1 MSNFEEKFG
10 SLSRVYGDEVL
21 QQIRDSHFCIV
32 GIGGVG
38 SWAAE
43 ALARSGVGRLTLVDG
58 DSVSNSNMNRQIHT
72 LDSTIG
78 KAKVEVMAQRISEI
92 NAECEVKTIK
102 HYIDEDNMRDI
113 LEYQHNG
120 KNYDG
125 VIDAI
130 DSIKYKAAMIYCC
143 KRNKIQIVS
152 TGGAGGLT
160 DPGQVQVK
168 DLTRTWNDPLAASVR
183 LRLRQ
188 QHNFTRNLKRSF
200 GVPCVFSS
208 EQQRYPDKNGQ
219 PGFCKPGVAGLSLD
233 CNFGYG
239 SSVMVT
245 ASFGFAAAAKMLE
258 IVIKKKSRKA

>member
-1 MSNFEEKFG
+1 MSDFEEKFG
-10 SLSRVYGDEVL
+10 SLSRVYGDDVL
-21 QQIRDSHFCIV
+21 QKIRDSHICVV

-43 ALARSGVGRLTLVDG
+43 ALARSGVGKLTLVDG
-58 DSVSNSNMNRQIHT
+58 DNISNSNMNRQIHT
-72 LDSTIG
+72 LDSTMG
-78 KAKVEVMAQRISEI
+78 KNKIDVMSARILQI
-92 NAECEVKTIK
+92 NAECEVETINQ
-102 HYIDEDNMRDI
+102 YLDENNQRDI
-113 LEYQHNG
+113 LERG
-120 KNYDG
+120 YDG

-130 DSIKYKAAMIYCC
+130 DSLRFKAAIIYNC
-143 KRNKIQIVS
+143 KRNKVPIVT

-160 DPGQVQVK
+160 DPTMVEVK

-188 QHNFTRNLKRSF
+188 QHDFTRNLKRSF
-200 GVPCVFSS
+200 GVPCVFSTQ
-208 EQQRYPDKNGQ
+208 QQRYPGKDGK

-245 ASFGFAAAAKMLE
+245 GSFGFAAAAK
-258 IVIKKKSRKA
+258 VIELILKKYRVRMDA

>member
-1 MSNFEEKFG
+1 MSDFEEKFG

-21 QQIRDSHFCIV
+21 QKIRNSHICIV

-43 ALARSGVGRLTLVDG
+43 ALVRSGVGEITLVDG
-58 DSVSNSNMNRQIHT
+58 DDISKSNMNRQIHT

-78 KAKVEVMAQRISEI
+78 ENKIEVMSARILQI
-92 NAECEVKTIK
+92 NAECEVTCINR
-102 HYIDEDNMRDI
+102 YIDENNQRDI
-113 LEYQHNG
+113 LERG
-120 KNYDG
+120 YDG

-130 DSIKYKAAMIYCC
+130 DSIKYKAAMIYNC
-143 KRNKIQIVS
+143 KRNKIPIVT

-160 DPGQVQVK
+160 DPAMVEVK

-200 GVPCVFSS
+200 GVPCVFSTQ
-208 EQQRYPDKNGQ
+208 QQRYPDKDGK

-233 CNFGYG
+233 CHSGYG
-239 SSVMVT
+239 SSLMVT
-245 ASFGFAAAAKMLE
+245 GSFGFVAASK
-258 IVIKKKSRKA
+258 VIELILKKR